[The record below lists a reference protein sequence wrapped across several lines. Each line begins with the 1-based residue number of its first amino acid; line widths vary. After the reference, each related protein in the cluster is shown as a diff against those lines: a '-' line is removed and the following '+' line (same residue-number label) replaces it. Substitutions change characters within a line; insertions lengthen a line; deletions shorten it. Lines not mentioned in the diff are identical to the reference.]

1 MLYLP
6 EQSLPLRILGI
17 DPGTNTLGVAV
28 IDLDLATQ
36 QMTAILG
43 KTFSG
48 NQLAGN
54 FNYLAEV
61 YGDRAA
67 RLRGHEDNLYYFM
80 HEVQPHCI
88 IAESPYMGRFPQA
101 FSALVECVNSIYR
114 AVLRYN
120 RTMPLLMIDP
130 PSVKK
135 AAGMVGRLA
144 GKEPVRI
151 AMSKLPH
158 LHYAPGFTLDSLDE
172 HGVDALAVAHY
183 RAGEIIR
190 SL

>member
-6 EQSLPLRILGI
+6 AQSLPMRILGI

-28 IDLDLATQ
+28 IDLDLATK
-36 QMTAILG
+36 QMTAVLG
-43 KTFSG
+43 TTFSG
-48 NQLAGN
+48 NHLAGN
-54 FNYLAEV
+54 FDYIAEV

-67 RLRGHEDNLYYFM
+67 KLRGHEDNLYYFM
-80 HEVQPHCI
+80 HEIQPHCV

-101 FSALVECVNSIYR
+101 FSALVECVNSVYR

-135 AAGMVGRLA
+135 SVGMMGRLA

-151 AMSKLPH
+151 AVSKLTH
-158 LHYAPGFTLDSLDE
+158 LQFAPGFTLDSLDE
-172 HGVDALAVAHY
+172 HGVDALAVAYY
-183 RAGEIIR
+183 RATEIIR
-190 SL
+190 SF